1 MPFCEFTDDLR
12 VGHEIID
19 HQHATLYGMVN
30 RLHDALRAN
39 HSRQEMGE
47 ILAFMRSYTVEH
59 FQVEEAFMR
68 ETGYPGLEAH
78 HGLHQELLRQVM
90 ELEGKYA
97 AGTMILSIMTMHFLK
112 DWLTNHIQ
120 DEDRKL
126 AVYLGANRPN

>member
-12 VGHEIID
+12 VGHETID
-19 HQHATLYGMVN
+19 HQHAALYETVN
-30 RLHDALRAN
+30 RLNDALKAGR
-39 HSRQEMGE
+39 SRQEMVD
-47 ILAFMRSYTVEH
+47 ILAFLRTYTVDH
-59 FQVEEAFMR
+59 FQAEETLMR

-78 HGLHQELLRQVM
+78 HALHKGLVHQVL
-90 ELEGKYA
+90 ELEEKYA

-126 AVYLGANRPN
+126 AAYLRSK